1 MSCCAVIVTF
11 YPDSEISKN
20 IAALYEQVD
29 EIIIVD
35 NGSNDKCK
43 KILHTLSKQ
52 FGVTIIYNK
61 ENIGIAAALNI
72 GVKLAKTHH
81 HKWVITFDQDSKAAT
96 GMVETMLKGYDAYP
110 DKEKISSLSPRY
122 MNKNTGVICGSRLKG
137 KLDKNS
143 PYVQV
148 DIVIT
153 SGNLIKLSVFD
164 DVGYFKE
171 SLFIDYVDK
180 EFCLRCSTQKFIIL
194 EIKDAILLH
203 AVGLPTRVIFL
214 LSRSI
219 YTTNHSHLR
228 RYYIV
233 RNSIYTYKKYFMK
246 RTFLVLI
253 DFYYLIGNLS
263 KAILFEKQRKKR
275 LIAVFFGFYDGVIG
289 KHGKCTKEHL
299 F

>member
-11 YPDSEISKN
+11 YPDSEISEN
-20 IAALYEQVD
+20 IAALYTQVD
-29 EIIIVD
+29 EIFIVD
-35 NGSNDKCK
+35 NGSNNKCK
-43 KILHTLSKQ
+43 NMLHTLSKQ
-52 FGVTIIYNK
+52 FGVTIIDNK

-72 GVKLAKTHH
+72 GVKIAKAHNH
-81 HKWVITFDQDSKAAT
+81 EWVITFDQDSKAAS
-96 GMVETMLKGYDAYP
+96 GMVETMLNGYVAYP
-110 DKEKISSLSPRY
+110 HKEKIASLSPRY
-122 MNKNTGVICGSRLKG
+122 MNKNTGEICGSRRLNG

-143 PYVQV
+143 PYAQV

-153 SGNLIKLSVFD
+153 SGNFIKLSVFD
-164 DVGYFKE
+164 DVGYFNE

-180 EFCLRCSTQKFIIL
+180 EFCLRCGTQNFIIL

-203 AVGLPTRVIFL
+203 TVGLPTRVKFL
-214 LSRSI
+214 FYSSI

-233 RNSIYTYKKYFMK
+233 RNSIYTYKNYFMK
-246 RTFLVLI
+246 RTFWVLI

-275 LIAVFFGFYDGVIG
+275 LVAVFFGFYDGIIG
-289 KHGKCTKEHL
+289 KLGKCTREH
-299 F
+299 